1 MALFKINK
9 GLATN
14 LAKNMPYA
22 KEGFAYFTKDDG
34 KFYIDIDGDGTTT
47 KAEINVN
54 RIPLNAA
61 KADIATMIQ
70 ATAMATDDSKVYPIL
85 AFNITDSTKNLVEAK
100 YSQIGIKNG
109 TLVIPSVEDKDEIL
123 ISNEGLGRGIVIDNK
138 GTNNAI
144 EIMSGKGI
152 KVAQDPTENLEL
164 TTKQYVDNKL
174 ANKSNTGHNHDAT
187 YKKIQTAV
195 PSPKVSNT
203 DISFI
208 DTVSQDTQGKITA
221 TKKTVRDASAS
232 QSGVVS
238 TGTQTFAGEKTLNNK
253 THFSK
258 GFDLKTDSG
267 NAQFNANTVSVS
279 SGTDYVD
286 LYASTVGG
294 GNGNKARPL
303 VLNANANGSG
313 NVGIGITQPTEKLEV
328 DGNVKA
334 IQFKGNA
341 DTADKWKTARKL
353 TIGSTEKDVDGS
365 ADVNWSLDEIG
376 TAAKKHTHTKSDITD
391 FAHAHDD
398 RYYTE
403 NEINDKLKAINDKIG
418 ALLGANDA
426 LVFKGIIDGK
436 HPLPTANYEVGHTY
450 RVNEA
455 GTYAGQKCEQGD
467 LIICI
472 ADALS
477 TSTPHWTVAQTNID
491 GAVIG
496 PVNATGDNIV
506 LFNGA
511 TGKSIKDSG
520 KKLSDFAP
528 SKHDHIITATAKND
542 GVVVLTGTNGTNAV
556 TYEATHAK
564 KGPNTTANT
573 VKGPAEDVSIS
584 GAGKSGSIV
593 IPKVTVDT
601 YGHTTGLTEQT
612 LTITLPNDTH
622 HQSSTVITNNT
633 AGITNEVSENGK
645 TYLNHIENGVV
656 RSTHKIVGAG
666 STKVSSDGDGVLTI
680 TSKDTVYSHPT
691 TPGNIHLPAG
701 GKVGDVLL
709 CAGDD
714 TGAGKWGIDPNIKTA
729 IDNLDVDEAGGG
741 GKYIQAIKQVDG
753 KIVATTETIDTTLSA
768 SSTKPVQNKAVNDAL
783 SKKVNTTTFNSHTG
797 NMTMHITDGE
807 RIKWNAAYTHSQ
819 SAHAPANA
827 EKNQNAFSNI
837 QLNSDTK
844 NIIKANNATDTMILK
859 SGDNIQITGDVD
871 TDTITIN
878 ATDTKY
884 SDATTSAPGLM
895 SAKDKKKLDSIESNA
910 NNYSHPTTTKHEAA
924 AVKVGNDEHGH
935 VVLGSVLSKS
945 DVGLSKVGNFLAVST
960 VAGQN
965 LTKDQKSNARAN
977 IGAGTSSLTIGKGEN
992 DAAAGNHT
1000 HNYAGSAGA
1009 GGPANST
1016 KGTLTLK
1023 AGENTQTFNGSEDK
1037 TFTITASDLGLS
1049 TAMHFIGIAT
1059 KGPIADNFD
1068 PGIAN
1073 YGFTNAQTGDVIIS
1087 KDGDQEYVL
1096 IIKTDANNNP
1106 VYHWELLGPNGSY
1119 AISDHKHS
1127 SADINSMTGYAKGT
1141 VKAPITTEDT
1151 LNTAIGKLEYKVD
1164 NKVDQISGK
1173 GLSTNDFTNAY
1184 KQKLDGIETGAQK
1197 NQNTF
1202 SNITIDKK
1210 TISADSITD
1219 TLTLVA
1225 GSNIT
1230 LTPDVNNDKIT
1241 ITSTNTDTK
1250 VTAVGNHY
1258 TPVEDSNATLSADAS
1273 STTVATWGAT
1283 NLVTGVNLQR
1293 DAKGHVTGVTV
1304 DSIKMPANPNTNT
1317 HYTSKNIIG
1326 GSATATANAAAT
1338 NGNVYLNHLEEN
1350 AVKSAHKIIGAG
1362 ATTVTSDGNG
1372 NITITS
1378 KNDNTWQ
1385 ANTKDANGYVTA
1397 PGAVA
1402 NKVWKTDE
1410 KGNPGWRDDAGTN
1423 AVTGPNPSTVNAVPT
1438 FADAEGKV
1446 IKNNSTV
1453 TIDNTGLFTAPYIAT
1468 GTDKTHYFQSR
1479 KFRGEGN
1486 ADTYYHAIDFGYS
1499 GHNQVDFHEY
1509 GGIWNFYENT
1519 KGTAADGKLVASIKP
1534 DGFHGDLNGNATSA
1548 NKVNNNLVIKLNS
1561 GTTEGTNQFTYDG
1574 SATKNINITPANIG
1588 AASSSHNHDSS
1599 YVKKSGDTMTGDLKF
1614 QKTNSDGT
1622 TSITA
1627 TLGATTGYIT
1637 GTWLQTTNVGNKA
1650 GDFATIDSSGWIYK
1664 RTAAQARQDMGL
1676 STAMHFIGKATVDI
1690 TDGSTVDPK
1699 ITGYTTKT
1707 AGDVIIDKNNSYEYV
1722 WTLEGKWERLG
1733 PDGSYSVVGHTHD
1746 DRYVIKSGDTMSG
1759 DLTLNKKLI
1768 ANNLIVLK
1776 NGQTYGT
1783 SAPTSG
1789 TTGQLFFAQD
1799 TSDSDYLPLTG
1810 GTLSGNLTLNEKL
1823 LITNKMYGTTKPN
1836 NPVEGQIFFQEN
1848 DGSLT
1853 LPAGGTAGQ
1862 YLVKNSSNDSD
1873 ASWKSLP
1880 ALNYLPLSGGTLTGN
1895 LTISHSDTNDAT
1907 VRATNSKGSIG
1918 LLSSTNR
1925 GLYDYTKSK
1934 WLIYTDGTKASTS
1947 YALYGAV
1954 WNDYAEFRE
1963 GDTIDAGRCVVEVGD
1978 DTLITSTERLM
1989 PGANI
1994 TSDTFGFA
2002 IGETEQAK
2010 TPIAVSGR
2018 VLAYPY
2024 ESREEFKKN
2033 VGRPVCSGPNGTVSI
2048 MTDEEYRN
2056 KGYCAIGTISAV
2068 PDYEEWGT
2076 GKVKVN
2082 GRVWIKV

>member
-144 EIMSGKGI
+144 EILNGKGI

-195 PSPKVSNT
+195 PSPKASNT

-258 GFDLKTDSG
+258 GFDLKTDNG
-267 NAQFNANTVSVS
+267 NAQFNANTVSVN

-341 DTADKWKTARKL
+341 DTADKWKTTRKL
-353 TIGSTEKDVDGS
+353 TIGSTGKDVDGS
-365 ADVNWSLDEIG
+365 ADINWSLDEIG
-376 TAAKKHTHTKSDITD
+376 AAAKKHTHTKSDITD

-450 RVNEA
+450 RVNET

-477 TSTPHWTVAQTNID
+477 TSMPHWTVAQTNID

-496 PVNATGDNIV
+496 PANATGDNIV

-542 GVVVLTGTNGTNAV
+542 GVVVLTGTSGTNAV

-593 IPKVTVDT
+593 IPKVTVDA

-622 HQSSTVITNNT
+622 HQSSTVITDNT
-633 AGITNEVSENGK
+633 AGTTNKASGNGK

-666 STKVSSDGDGVLTI
+666 STTVSSDGDGVLTI

-729 IDNLDVDEAGGG
+729 IDNLDVDEAGGE

-753 KIVATTETIDTTLSA
+753 KIIATAEIIDTTLSA

-895 SAKDKKKLDSIESNA
+895 SAKDKEKLDGIASNA
-910 NNYSHPTTTKHEAA
+910 NNYSHPTTTEHEAA

-935 VVLGSVLSKS
+935 VVLGSALTKS
-945 DVGLSKVGNFLAVST
+945 DVGLSNVGNFLAVST
-960 VAGQN
+960 AANQG
-965 LTKDQKSNARAN
+965 LKDTQKSNARAN
-977 IGAGTSSLTIGKGEN
+977 IGAGTSSLVIGTGEN

-1000 HNYAGSAGA
+1000 HKYAGSASA

-1023 AGENTQTFNGSEDK
+1023 AGKNTQTFNGSEDK
-1037 TFTITASDLGLS
+1037 TFTITAGDLGLS
-1049 TAMHFIGIAT
+1049 TAMHFIGVAT
-1059 KGPIADNFD
+1059 VDPINKDTD
-1068 PGIAN
+1068 PTINGYKLAT
-1073 YGFTNAQTGDVIIS
+1073 GNAGDVIIS
-1087 KDGDQEYVL
+1087 KDGTKEYVL
-1096 IIKTDANNNP
+1096 VIENNIRR
-1106 VYHWELLGPNGSY
+1106 WELLGPNGSY

-1127 SADINSMTGYAKGT
+1127 SADITSMAGYSKGNA
-1141 VKAPITTEDT
+1141 KAPITTNDT

-1164 NKVDQISGK
+1164 ELN
-1173 GLSTNDFTNAY
+1173 
-1184 KQKLDGIETGAQK
+1184 GAQK
-1197 NQNTF
+1197 NQNAF
-1202 SNITIDKK
+1202 SNITIGEK
-1210 TISADSITD
+1210 TISADTTTD

-1241 ITSTNTDTK
+1241 IAATNTDTK

-1258 TPVEDSNATLSADAS
+1258 TPVEDSKAILSADAS
-1273 STTVATWGAT
+1273 STTAATWNT
-1283 NLVTGVNLQR
+1283 TSLVTGVNLQR

-1304 DSIKMPANPNTNT
+1304 DSIKMPANPN
-1317 HYTSKNIIG
+1317 I
-1326 GSATATANAAAT
+1326 
-1338 NGNVYLNHLEEN
+1338 
-1350 AVKSAHKIIGAG
+1350 
-1362 ATTVTSDGNG
+1362 
-1372 NITITS
+1372 
-1378 KNDNTWQ
+1378 
-1385 ANTKDANGYVTA
+1385 
-1397 PGAVA
+1397 
-1402 NKVWKTDE
+1402 
-1410 KGNPGWRDDAGTN
+1410 N
-1423 AVTGPNPSTVNAVPT
+1423 AVTGPNSSTVNAVPT
-1438 FADAEGKV
+1438 FADATGKV

-1453 TIDNTGLFTAPYIAT
+1453 TINDTGLFTAPYIAT

-1519 KGTAADGKLVASIKP
+1519 KGTAADGKLVASIKS
-1534 DGFHGDLNGNATSA
+1534 DGFHGNLNGNATSA
-1548 NKVNNNLVIKLNS
+1548 DKVNNNLVIKLNS
-1561 GTTEGTNQFTYDG
+1561 GTTEGTNQFTYNG
-1574 SATKNINITPANIG
+1574 SAVKNINITPANIG
-1588 AASSSHNHDSS
+1588 AASSSHNHDTN
-1599 YVKKSGDTMTGDLKF
+1599 YVKKSGDTMTGDL
-1614 QKTNSDGT
+1614 
-1622 TSITA
+1622 I
-1627 TLGATTGYIT
+1627 
-1637 GTWLQTTNVGNKA
+1637 
-1650 GDFATIDSSGWIYK
+1650 
-1664 RTAAQARQDMGL
+1664 
-1676 STAMHFIGKATVDI
+1676 
-1690 TDGSTVDPK
+1690 
-1699 ITGYTTKT
+1699 
-1707 AGDVIIDKNNSYEYV
+1707 
-1722 WTLEGKWERLG
+1722 
-1733 PDGSYSVVGHTHD
+1733 
-1746 DRYVIKSGDTMSG
+1746 
-1759 DLTLNKKLI
+1759 LNKKLI

-1776 NGQTYGT
+1776 DGQTYGT

-1789 TTGQLFFAQD
+1789 TSGQLFFAQD

-1823 LITNKMYGTTKPN
+1823 LITNKMYGATKPS

-1873 ASWKSLP
+1873 ASWKNLP

-1895 LTISHSDTNDAT
+1895 LTIQQSSTNDAT
-1907 VRATNSKGSIG
+1907 VRSTNSKGSIG

-1963 GDTIDAGRCVVEVGD
+1963 GDTIEAGRCVIEVGD
-1978 DTLITSTERLM
+1978 DTLITSTERM
-1989 PGANI
+1989 IPGANI

-2033 VGRPVCSGPNGTVSI
+2033 IGRPVCSGPNGTVSI